1 MRREG
6 VEGDTVKP
14 KSWIVVF
21 IFFFLFSAPFIHR
34 QFKEKNEEGG
44 ITKGQCACSLLERKQ
59 HLSSRQK
66 TWLMW
71 ETKHEGLTTSK

>member
-1 MRREG
+1 M
-6 VEGDTVKP
+6 KP

-21 IFFFLFSAPFIHR
+21 IFFFSFLRPSFAASSR
-34 QFKEKNEEGG
+34 KKNEERG